1 MLCCLNGHREAQS
14 VKTSLQKRP
23 LVHSPAARRLSE
35 STCYELFEQ
44 ILLRFFFFFK
54 SAKETRVSFFS
65 FDSGNTH
72 FVARNISTNKIHR
85 SWP

>member
-44 ILLRFFFFFK
+44 ILLRFFFFLSLLRKLECLFL
-54 SAKETRVSFFS
+54 ALILVTP
-65 FDSGNTH
+65 
-72 FVARNISTNKIHR
+72 IL
-85 SWP
+85 